1 MQKINFDVQ
10 YSGLW
15 FVEMC
20 LNLRRIIQ
28 SIFSLYQ
35 YNVWQFLFCSVQAKV
50 VPFHQKII
58 KTHLF
63 LYGYAKGRRPISKGR
78 GLFNVGAICRETVA
92 HTIDSLYIPGA
103 SWIRL
108 NLFPQFMY
116 GAVYRLGVLHSPG
129 VLTDLFGGQYDIG
142 IPHEVEQQRKFP
154 MAQIYRLTTY
164 CYLLPRWVDKYIA

>member
-1 MQKINFDVQ
+1 MALLIL
-10 YSGLW
+10 S
-15 FVEMC
+15 
-20 LNLRRIIQ
+20 RIIQ

-63 LYGYAKGRRPISKGR
+63 LYGYAKGRRPISKGN
-78 GLFNVGAICRETVA
+78 GLFNFGAICCETVA

-116 GAVYRLGVLHSPG
+116 GPVYWLGILHSPG
-129 VLTDLFGGQYDIG
+129 VLTNLFGGQYDIG

-154 MAQIYRLTTY
+154 MRRFTG
-164 CYLLPRWVDKYIA
+164 